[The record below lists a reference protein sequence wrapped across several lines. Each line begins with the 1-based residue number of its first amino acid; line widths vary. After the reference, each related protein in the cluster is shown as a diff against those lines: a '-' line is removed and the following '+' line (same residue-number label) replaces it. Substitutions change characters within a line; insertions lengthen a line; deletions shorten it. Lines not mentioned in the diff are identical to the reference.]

1 MTDLRPVDGKEIEA
15 ALRQR
20 AAEKILVL
28 DGAMGTVIQ
37 RLGYGEAD
45 FRGGRFLDHAHDQ
58 KGNNDLLILTQPD
71 AIRQIHLDYFLAG
84 ADVCETN
91 TFSGTTIAQAD
102 YGMESIIHEL
112 NAEGA
117 RLAREAA
124 ALAEKHDGRRRFVAG
139 AIGPTNRTLSISPDV
154 NNPGYRAVT
163 FDGVKTAYME
173 QVRGLMDGG
182 AELILIETIFDT
194 LNAKAAVAA
203 AWAVFEE
210 RGMVLPIMISG
221 TITDLSG
228 RTLSGQTPEAFWN
241 ALRHASPLTIGLNCA
256 LGAKE
261 MRGHISE
268 LSRIADTLVC
278 AYPNAGLPNEFGL
291 YDESPEAM
299 GRLVGEFA
307 TAASSTWS
315 AAAAAPPRT
324 ISAPSRR
331 RWRA

>member
-45 FRGGRFLDHAHDQ
+45 FRGDRFADHGHDQ

-71 AIRQIHLDYFLAG
+71 AIRQIHLDYFMAG

-124 ALAEKHDGRRRFVAG
+124 RLAEEQDGRRRFVAG

-163 FDGVKTAYME
+163 FDQVKQAYEE
-173 QVRGLMDGG
+173 QVR
-182 AELILIETIFDT
+182 
-194 LNAKAAVAA
+194 
-203 AWAVFEE
+203 
-210 RGMVLPIMISG
+210 RHP
-221 TITDLSG
+221 SG
-228 RTLSGQTPEAFWN
+228 RAPAP
-241 ALRHASPLTIGLNCA
+241 R
-256 LGAKE
+256 
-261 MRGHISE
+261 
-268 LSRIADTLVC
+268 
-278 AYPNAGLPNEFGL
+278 
-291 YDESPEAM
+291 
-299 GRLVGEFA
+299 RLA
-307 TAASSTWS
+307 
-315 AAAAAPPRT
+315 
-324 ISAPSRR
+324 
-331 RWRA
+331 